1 MDELARTNTIM
12 WCGAIAI
19 LLYIIVLCLIF
30 IDLYCGV
37 NKAKQRGEMRTSEA
51 YKRTIDKINKYF
63 TMLIALTLVDVM
75 FNAVAFYMCHEYR
88 VDMVMLPY
96 FTLLG
101 AMYIAFVE
109 IKSITEPADV
119 KEQKQRQE
127 FKRLLMSLS
136 KDKNL
141 LEKVMTLVSESE
153 KGGNNGNET
162 NG

>member
-1 MDELARTNTIM
+1 MIEERFNTLI
-12 WCGAIAI
+12 WCGAITI
-19 LLYIIVLCLIF
+19 LLYIITLALVF
-30 IDLYCGV
+30 VDLYVGV
-37 NKAKQRGEMRTSEA
+37 GKAKKRGEMRTSEA
-51 YKRTIDKINKYF
+51 YKRTVDKINKYF
-63 TMLIALTLVDVM
+63 TMLIALTLVDCM
-75 FNAVAFYMCHEYR
+75 FNMVAFYMCHEYHI
-88 VDMVMLPY
+88 DMIMLPY
-96 FTLLG
+96 FTLIG
-101 AMYIAFVE
+101 AAYIGFVE
-109 IKSITEPADV
+109 VKSITEPADV